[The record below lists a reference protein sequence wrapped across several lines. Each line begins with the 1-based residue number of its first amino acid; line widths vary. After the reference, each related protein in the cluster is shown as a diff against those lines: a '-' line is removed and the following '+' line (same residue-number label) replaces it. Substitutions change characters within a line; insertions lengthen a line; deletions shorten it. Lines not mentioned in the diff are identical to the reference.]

1 MFDARGWMVW
11 LLAAAVLVMM
21 TRNPLYT
28 LILLLAV
35 KLVDMVCARPDAAF
49 KLPLLRIGAVLLL
62 LATLFNALFVHV
74 GSTVLFRIP
83 SGWPW
88 VGGPV
93 TVEAAVYGAV
103 NGLMLLTL
111 LALFTTFNNIVT
123 TGELVRFAPRALRDL
138 AVVVLI
144 AITYMPETMNQLKRI
159 REAQAIRGHR
169 VQGIGD
175 WRPVLIPLLI
185 GGLERAM
192 SVAEAMVARGYGS
205 TTDADQ
211 PFGVQLALLAGLL
224 AAFAG
229 WVLSFW
235 IGWPGW
241 LLMGVGIAIIGVLMW
256 RLGRQT
262 PFTRYR
268 EMPLTVWNVGLMGT
282 AVLAVLLL
290 IIPLPLF
297 DRTTLAYTLYPAL
310 SLPRF
315 DVWIGLTLLL
325 LIYPA
330 VVVLLNV
337 GGAVVTPATAVEEGE
352 IG

>member
-1 MFDARGWMVW
+1 
-11 LLAAAVLVMM
+11 LLV
-21 TRNPLYT
+21 
-28 LILLLAV
+28 
-35 KLVDMVCARPDAAF
+35 
-49 KLPLLRIGAVLLL
+49 
-62 LATLFNALFVHV
+62 
-74 GSTVLFRIP
+74 
-83 SGWPW
+83 
-88 VGGPV
+88 
-93 TVEAAVYGAV
+93 
-103 NGLMLLTL
+103 
-111 LALFTTFNNIVT
+111 LFTTFNNIVT
-123 TGELVRFAPRALRDL
+123 TGELVRLAPRALRDL

-144 AITYMPETMNQLKRI
+144 AITYVPETMNQLKRI

-169 VQGIGD
+169 VQGIRD

-205 TTDADQ
+205 TTDDAQ
-211 PFGVQLALLAGLL
+211 PFSVQLLLLAGLL
-224 AAFAG
+224 ASFAG

-241 LLMGVGIAIIGVLMW
+241 VLMGVGIAIIGVLLW
-256 RLGRQT
+256 QLGRQT

-290 IIPLPLF
+290 MIPLPF
-297 DRTTLAYTLYPAL
+297 IDRTTLAYSPYPKLAL
-310 SLPRF
+310 PGF

-337 GGAVVTPATAVEEGE
+337 GGSVGTPATTEEFPKGE